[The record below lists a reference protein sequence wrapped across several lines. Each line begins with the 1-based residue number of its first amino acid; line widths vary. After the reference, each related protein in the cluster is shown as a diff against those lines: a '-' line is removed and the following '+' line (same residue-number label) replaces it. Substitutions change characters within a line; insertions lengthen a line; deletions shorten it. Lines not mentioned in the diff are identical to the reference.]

1 MATEKESPAARGK
14 RILDRIEAEEAETAK
29 KFDPAQLIEDS
40 ERVHVIKDP
49 VLGEVKFTPL
59 TTKDLFELSKIQGEY
74 EQTTEIFFRL
84 FRKAFPKLK
93 SPEDIGKLPGDKLT
107 RLSELLNSKENFFQ
121 IPRKLRHGS
130 NATTQRN
137 T

>member
-1 MATEKESPAARGK
+1 MSEKEGVAARGK
-14 RILDRIEAEEAETAK
+14 RILDRIDAEERETAK
-29 KFDPAQLIEDS
+29 KFDPALLVEES
-40 ERVHVIKDP
+40 EKIQTIHDA

-59 TTKDLFELSKIQGEY
+59 TTKDLFELSKVQGEY

-84 FRKAFPKLK
+84 FRKAYPKLK
-93 SPEDIGKLPGDKLT
+93 SPDDIGKLPGDKLT

-121 IPRKLRHGS
+121 IPRKFQRGS
-130 NATTQRN
+130 NATTSPS